1 MDRLGIITVCLSVML
16 FAYVF
21 ELVRRRHLNEEYS
34 FGWMV
39 AAVFIFFLSLWR
51 DVLGTMTRFIGGT
64 NYPST
69 IFFFGFVF
77 LIIINLHFSIRI
89 SALTKQVRRLTQ
101 KLSILVSDLED
112 EEKRP

>member
-1 MDRLGIITVCLSVML
+1 MGKLDIITICLSVIL

-39 AAVFIFFLSLWR
+39 ASVFVFFLSLWR
-51 DVLGTMTRFIGGT
+51 EMLQKITALIGGT

-69 IFFFGFVF
+69 IFFFGFIF

-101 KLSILVSDLED
+101 NLAILMSNL
-112 EEKRP
+112 EEKEKEK

>member
-51 DVLGTMTRFIGGT
+51 DVLGTITYFIGGT

-101 KLSILVSDLED
+101 KLSIFVSDLED
-112 EEKRP
+112 KEKRP